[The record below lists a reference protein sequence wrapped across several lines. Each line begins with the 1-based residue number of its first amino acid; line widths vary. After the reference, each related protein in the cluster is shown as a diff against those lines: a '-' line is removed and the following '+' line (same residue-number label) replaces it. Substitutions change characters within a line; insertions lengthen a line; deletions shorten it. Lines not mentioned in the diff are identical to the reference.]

1 MPWEEAK
8 EDSICACNNVFQHKR
23 STLRKGPGMQNTAAP
38 KSCRFPLIKFGSPK
52 ITFFPFRPALYYFS
66 YPFFILIFSLLCV
79 LFCLSSP
86 SPLFCSHFLWRRY
99 FILDIRYDYYFIH
112 FILSKKE
119 SKNEKGVGGEKKK
132 RTAVHSCIGVLD
144 TGAKAW
150 LALN

>member
-1 MPWEEAK
+1 MSSSTKEAHFA
-8 EDSICACNNVFQHKR
+8 E
-23 STLRKGPGMQNTAAP
+23 GPGMQNTAAP

-79 LFCLSSP
+79 LFCLCP
-86 SPLFCSHFLWRRY
+86 APPPPLFYSHFLWRRY

-119 SKNEKGVGGEKKK
+119 SKNGKGGYEEEED
-132 RTAVHSCIGVLD
+132 S
-144 TGAKAW
+144 GAQLYW
-150 LALN
+150 SFRYRC

>member
-1 MPWEEAK
+1 
-8 EDSICACNNVFQHKR
+8 
-23 STLRKGPGMQNTAAP
+23 MQNTAEP

-52 ITFFPFRPALYYFS
+52 ITFFPLSPGVILFFVSFFHINLFS
-66 YPFFILIFSLLCV
+66 SVCTFLPV
-79 LFCLSSP
+79 LPLP
-86 SPLFCSHFLWRRY
+86 PPPPLFCSHFLWRRY

-119 SKNEKGVGGEKKK
+119 SKNGKGGGRGGGETKK